1 MINFRTLALAQIRP
15 TLPSVRRTSLDRLL
29 QPHAS
34 RRGHGEGKAL
44 LATDL
49 TDATEGKGS
58 PPARPLGNARSFPS
72 HCRQM
77 PMPGGRGKALLLA
90 MEGEKGRG
98 TLI

>member
-34 RRGHGEGKAL
+34 RRGHGEAKAL

-49 TDATEGKGS
+49 TDATEGKGVRRS
-58 PPARPLGNARSFPS
+58 PLGTRVPSLRTVDNA
-72 HCRQM
+72 M
-77 PMPGGRGKALLLA
+77 PVDGEGPVACHG
-90 MEGEKGRG
+90 GEKEEE
-98 TLI
+98 L